1 MEHHSFFNLPKKRP
15 RKVEEDYSPER
26 VQRLKRI
33 IVNLQNKGAVKM
45 YSITIDGEIIVART
59 EDIEEFDDHL
69 DFVEPDSKVIEIRT
83 FFGSSPNCNLYQFFV
98 HGKPQQTSSG
108 LGAIEIND
116 RIQDALY
123 KQQLETSIKLLEKD
137 NKNLEEQTLLLKKK
151 LKKYKKLQSKL
162 DEKQIDIND
171 LFTKGIELFGAF
183 QGKKMG
189 ADKQV
194 EGLPQVTTV
203 DVEAIEEKTP
213 AQDHFDQLKSTYS
226 DEQLLK
232 AMKTSEVFVRYPD
245 LREEFQAIVKSKM
258 KKNE

>member
-1 MEHHSFFNLPKKRP
+1 MEHQSFFGPQKKRA
-15 RKVEEDYSPER
+15 RAVVEDYTPER

-33 IVNLQNKGAVKM
+33 IENLQNKGRIKM
-45 YSITIDGEIIVART
+45 YSITIDGEIIVAKT

-69 DFVEPDSKVIEIRT
+69 DFVEADSKVIEIRT
-83 FFGSSPNCNLYQFFV
+83 FFGSSPNCNLYQFYV
-98 HGKPQQTSSG
+98 NGMPRQTSGG

-116 RIQDALY
+116 RIQEALY
-123 KQQLETSIKLLEKD
+123 KQQLETSINLLEKD
-137 NKNLEEQTLLLKKK
+137 NKNLQDQILLLKKK
-151 LKKYKKLQSKL
+151 LKKYKNLQSKL

-171 LFTKGIELFGAF
+171 LFTKGIELFGAVK
-183 QGKKMG
+183 GNKIG
-189 ADKQV
+189 AEKPV
-194 EGLPQVTTV
+194 EGLPHLTTV
-203 DVEAIEEKTP
+203 DIEPMVEKTP
-213 AQDHFDQLKSTYS
+213 AQDHFDQLKSTYT

>member
-1 MEHHSFFNLPKKRP
+1 
-15 RKVEEDYSPER
+15 
-26 VQRLKRI
+26 
-33 IVNLQNKGAVKM
+33 
-45 YSITIDGEIIVART
+45 
-59 EDIEEFDDHL
+59 
-69 DFVEPDSKVIEIRT
+69 
-83 FFGSSPNCNLYQFFV
+83 
-98 HGKPQQTSSG
+98 
-108 LGAIEIND
+108 
-116 RIQDALY
+116 
-123 KQQLETSIKLLEKD
+123 LEKD